1 MVSSFASIKSKE
13 NVKNINFY
21 KYNNFVFLVKKFIF
35 EFVLDDHSA
44 GLNMFLNCSKKGAQR
59 SGVNVKKTKSF
70 FVLI

>member
-44 GLNMFLNCSKKGAQR
+44 GLNMFFNCSKKGTQTH
-59 SGVNVKKTKSF
+59 G
-70 FVLI
+70 